1 MQRWLS
7 SLMIIMLSTAVAGEL
22 KITPFL
28 GSFRFSM
35 GSAVFFFLIL
45 WLKPKHLSVV
55 GLLVGLFV
63 SLYRLGLD
71 LFNGTDLSW
80 NYFVS
85 HHVPSIFFYIAFT
98 ILLQG
103 FNYRKWLSL
112 PIVLGGF
119 GGLIDFGSNFVELL
133 VRKMVEG
140 GEIDFLSTL
149 PTLLLVGFIRSFLV
163 VGFYTMIEFR
173 QLEAVSKE
181 QKKRMDKLLFIATEL
196 HEESMYL
203 QKMMKNVEEITVK
216 SYKLSQRMLND
227 PLGMELL
234 RLTEEIHEV
243 KKDTQRIHA
252 GISNLIKQEA
262 TAGYMLIE
270 EVADVAM
277 QSNLKYAVHQEKLI
291 TIRSECWVSLK
302 TSHYFSILSL
312 LNNIVS
318 NSVEAII
325 YEGAIEILIYRKK
338 QQLVIQVKD
347 DGPGIASNDRELIFK
362 PGFTTK
368 YDQDGN
374 SSTGIG
380 LSHVQTIVNN
390 LSGSIHVGK
399 SEKGGALFRI
409 TLPIRVI
416 EYEDQS

>member
-7 SLMIIMLSTAVAGEL
+7 SLLIIMLSTAIAGEL

-45 WLKPKHLSVV
+45 WLKPKYLPTV
-55 GLLVGLFV
+55 GFLVGIFVVLF
-63 SLYRLGLD
+63 RLGLD
-71 LFNGTDLSW
+71 LLNGTDLSW
-80 NYFVS
+80 HYFIS
-85 HHVPSIFFYIAFT
+85 HHAPSITFYVAFT
-98 ILLQG
+98 LLLQG
-103 FNYRKWLSL
+103 VGYRKWLSL
-112 PIVLGGF
+112 PLVMGGV
-119 GGLIDFGSNFVELL
+119 GGLIDFGSNFVEIL
-133 VRKMVEG
+133 VRKILEG
-140 GEIDFLSTL
+140 GETGFFSTL
-149 PTLLLVGFIRSFLV
+149 PTLLLVGFMRSFLV

-181 QKKRMDKLLFIATEL
+181 QRKRMEKLLFIATEL

-203 QKMMKNVEEITVK
+203 QKMMKNVEEITAK
-216 SYKLSQRMLND
+216 SYKLSQRMLKD

-234 RLTEEIHEV
+234 HLTEEIHEV

-262 TAGYMLIE
+262 TAGHMLIE
-270 EVADVAM
+270 EVADVAV
-277 QSNLKYAVHQEKLI
+277 QSNLKYAAHLEKLI
-291 TIRSECWVSLK
+291 KIRSECRESLK
-302 TSHYFSILSL
+302 TGHYFSILSL

-325 YEGAIEILIYRKK
+325 YEGAIDILIYRKK

-347 DGPGIASNDRELIFK
+347 DGPGVAARDRELIFK

-368 YDQDGN
+368 YDPEGN

-380 LSHVQTIVNN
+380 LSHVQTIVTN
-390 LSGSIHVGK
+390 LSGSIYVDK
-399 SEKGGALFRI
+399 SDKGGALFRI
-409 TLPIRVI
+409 TLPIRNI
-416 EYEDQS
+416 IYKES